1 METIKDFFTLEMIYL
16 VANYSVIP
24 LWLMLIFIPNSK
36 FTNILIN
43 NIILPAIL
51 ACTYGYLL
59 YQEFYAGGVFAED
72 ASSKI
77 LNNFSLYLGMDQL
90 SSLVS
95 NKLFLLTFWIHFL
108 TISIFTG
115 TWIAKDAIR
124 NGIHKYVVVLP
135 LILTYFTGPLGLFL
149 YLFLRLIII
158 QRARIHD

>member
-1 METIKDFFTLEMIYL
+1 METIKDFFTLETIYL
-16 VANYSVIP
+16 VANYAVIP

-43 NIILPAIL
+43 NITLPTIL

-59 YQEFYAGGVFAED
+59 YEEFYAGGLFDED
-72 ASSKI
+72 TGGKI
-77 LNNFSLYLGMDQL
+77 LNNFSLYLGIDQL
-90 SSLVS
+90 SSLLN

-124 NGIHKYVVVLP
+124 NGIHKYVVFLP
-135 LILTYFTGPLGLFL
+135 LILTYFTGPIGLFL

-158 QRARIHD
+158 QRIRMHD